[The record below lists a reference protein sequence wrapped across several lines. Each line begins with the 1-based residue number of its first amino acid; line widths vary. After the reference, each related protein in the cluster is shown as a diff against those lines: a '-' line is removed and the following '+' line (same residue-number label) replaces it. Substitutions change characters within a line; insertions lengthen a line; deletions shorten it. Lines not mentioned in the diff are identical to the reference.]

1 MELTKKIFMGALIA
15 SSLVCVPHVS
25 KANPI
30 TNLIT
35 WLENLGKDNGKGNQ
49 GNDNGQ
55 GNKYGVGK
63 NDKDDPTSAS
73 NSVPLNG
80 GLVVLMVGGLGLGT
94 MLIRKERR
102 NSATILQ

>member
-1 MELTKKIFMGALIA
+1 MKLTKKIFMGALIA

>member
-1 MELTKKIFMGALIA
+1 MKLTKKIFMGALIA
-15 SSLVCVPHVS
+15 TSLVCVPHVS

-73 NSVPLNG
+73 NSVPLDG
-80 GLVVLMVGGLGLGT
+80 GLILLMIAGLGLG
-94 MLIRKERR
+94 MMVILSERR
-102 NSATILQ
+102 KSATILQ